1 MTDKYFY
8 SFLFQCFLHLDV
20 SLDQYGGLFLLII
33 WEDTSEKK
41 TPRKGNLNEMVPVW
55 GFNCWEK
62 RFTDQKPSLQLSC
75 SAIYRLLLRKKCSR
89 NVLFLCFQ
97 IFLCFFFVFPFT
109 SLAGPLSCLGNH
121 NRIQRCYQRSVPRF
135 LFIISPQITPQAHK
149 DNFKLVPP

>member
-33 WEDTSEKK
+33 WEDTSKKK

-97 IFLCFFFVFPFT
+97 IFLCFFCFSFHFSGWTVILSWQSQPNSALLSAFRPAVFVHHLPSNNPT
-109 SLAGPLSCLGNH
+109 GS
-121 NRIQRCYQRSVPRF
+121 QR
-135 LFIISPQITPQAHK
+135 
-149 DNFKLVPP
+149 

>member
-1 MTDKYFY
+1 MTGKYFY

-33 WEDTSEKK
+33 WEDTSKKKHREKE
-41 TPRKGNLNEMVPVW
+41 TLMRWCLFEGLIVERNALRTRSHLYSCLAVQFTGFSW
-55 GFNCWEK
+55 G
-62 RFTDQKPSLQLSC
+62 
-75 SAIYRLLLRKKCSR
+75 R
-89 NVLFLCFQ
+89 NAPAMFYSFVSKYFFV
-97 IFLCFFFVFPFT
+97 FFVFPFT